1 MKESITKIAMVLALA
16 LSGITHESCAKETVC
31 AQHIVAPGI
40 GVSFSEEVMSNINKM
55 NEVTAE
61 GRRLYA
67 HIDELAERDY
77 EAAKMAAEGM
87 RADIIGALAIAE
99 FLFQALPDVSVIR
112 SFPKDSMQY
121 KLCRAV
127 AEARHNAKNLD
138 NLLNQ
143 ILNVSPYRESNI
155 NHDALTLLA
164 ERGTRAA
171 AKWH

>member
-1 MKESITKIAMVLALA
+1 MKESITKVAMVLALA
-16 LSGITHESCAKETVC
+16 LSGITHESCIKEAVC
-31 AQHIVAPGI
+31 AQHIVVS
-40 GVSFSEEVMSNINKM
+40 GVGALSSEEVMSNIKQM
-55 NEVTAE
+55 KDVTAE

-67 HIDELAERDY
+67 SIDELADRDF
-77 EAAKMAAEGM
+77 EAAKVAAEGM

-112 SFPKDSMQY
+112 TFSKDSLQY

-138 NLLNQ
+138 DLLNQ
-143 ILNVSPYRESNI
+143 ILTVSPQRESNI
-155 NHDALTLLA
+155 NHDALVLLA
-164 ERGTRAA
+164 ERGTKVA

>member
-1 MKESITKIAMVLALA
+1 MKRQKWLLRGCVQTS
-16 LSGITHESCAKETVC
+16 
-31 AQHIVAPGI
+31 
-40 GVSFSEEVMSNINKM
+40 SEPW
-55 NEVTAE
+55 
-61 GRRLYA
+61 LF
-67 HIDELAERDY
+67 
-77 EAAKMAAEGM
+77 
-87 RADIIGALAIAE
+87 E

>member
-1 MKESITKIAMVLALA
+1 
-16 LSGITHESCAKETVC
+16 
-31 AQHIVAPGI
+31 
-40 GVSFSEEVMSNINKM
+40 MSNINKM
-55 NEVTAE
+55 N
-61 GRRLYA
+61 
-67 HIDELAERDY
+67 

>member
-1 MKESITKIAMVLALA
+1 MTSVVHSQQNAGGKIMKESITKIAMVLALA

-61 GRRLYA
+61 GRELYA
-67 HIDELAERDY
+67 RIDELAERDY

-112 SFPKDSMQY
+112 SFPKTRCST
-121 KLCRAV
+121 
-127 AEARHNAKNLD
+127 NF
-138 NLLNQ
+138 
-143 ILNVSPYRESNI
+143 
-155 NHDALTLLA
+155 A
-164 ERGTRAA
+164 ERSQKHDTMQ
-171 AKWH
+171 KIWTTC

>member
-1 MKESITKIAMVLALA
+1 MKESITNIAMVLALA
-16 LSGITHESCAKETVC
+16 LSGIRHESCAKETVC

-155 NHDALTLLA
+155 NHDALISLA